1 MPKNFFLMQRKSN
14 NACTFGQVAISVFIR
29 GFFLCNFSIPS
40 SLLFLL
46 RTARLFA
53 PSRLCSFFFKSFLM
67 FCILQVCRYDYV
79 EIKDKDDV
87 VLGKFCGRKT
97 PQTITSSSNVM
108 WVEFHSDHTQSRRG
122 FSAVYYAGI
131 DRKLG
136 VIKSV
141 QELKLLTYWYIIC
154 YFFPIQPWQILI
166 LSYFYSLFDLSC
178 IEV

>member
-1 MPKNFFLMQRKSN
+1 MQRKSN
-14 NACTFGQVAISVFIR
+14 NARTFGQVEISVFLR
-29 GFFLCNFSIPS
+29 VFFSLQLFHSFLPFVSSTHGAPLRTFSIT
-40 SLLFLL
+40 F
-46 RTARLFA
+46 
-53 PSRLCSFFFKSFLM
+53 FFFKSFIM
-67 FCILQVCRYDYV
+67 FCIPQVCRYDYV

-97 PQTITSSSNVM
+97 PETITSSSNVM

-131 DRKLG
+131 DQKLG

-154 YFFPIQPWQILI
+154 YFFPIQP
-166 LSYFYSLFDLSC
+166 
-178 IEV
+178 